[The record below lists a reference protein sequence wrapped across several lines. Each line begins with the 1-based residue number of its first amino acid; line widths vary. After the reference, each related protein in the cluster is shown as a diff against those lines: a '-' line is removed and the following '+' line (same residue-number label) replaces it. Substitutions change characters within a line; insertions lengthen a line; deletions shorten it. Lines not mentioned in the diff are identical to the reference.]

1 MNLETPWKSISASQE
16 DVYTFLSD
24 LNNLEK
30 LMPEQVINWK
40 SSQDDCSFTI
50 KGMADMTLS
59 IVEKTP
65 SSIVKMGSSS
75 AKPFPF
81 SLTAQIESENDTSK
95 VRLVF
100 DGKVN
105 AFMSMM
111 IEKPLG
117 NFFNMLLSGLEKQ
130 YNN

>member
-16 DVYTFLSD
+16 EVYTFLSD

-40 SSQDDCSFTI
+40 STQDDCSFTI
-50 KGMADMTLS
+50 KGMADMTLN

-65 SSIVKMGSSS
+65 SSFVKMGSSAS
-75 AKPFPF
+75 KPFPF
-81 SLTAQIESENDTSK
+81 SLTAQIESEDNLAR
-95 VRLVF
+95 VRLLF

-130 YNN
+130 YNH

>member
-50 KGMADMTLS
+50 KGMADMTLN

-65 SSIVKMGSSS
+65 S
-75 AKPFPF
+75 
-81 SLTAQIESENDTSK
+81 LT
-95 VRLVF
+95 
-100 DGKVN
+100 
-105 AFMSMM
+105 
-111 IEKPLG
+111 
-117 NFFNMLLSGLEKQ
+117 LL
-130 YNN
+130 